1 MPVDGAEGRALRLAR
16 ASSVAT
22 VSLAFAGAGHVV
34 AGGQLPGLLVG
45 VPLGAVTF
53 AIAMLVS
60 ARTLRVW
67 SLVPVL
73 GLLQLVLHHGMS
85 LLAVPQRCGRRRH
98 RAPRRAIRPAWTC
111 PPSRWTHAVS
121 MSTPML
127 VAHAVAVVAAALVL
141 AGADRAGA
149 AARRWWAWIAPH
161 LEPVVALPVAGAA
174 RARVDHRAPTWALS
188 TAVVAVAPRRGPPRG
203 TAALA

>member
-85 LLAVPQRCGRRRH
+85 LLAVPPGTTAATGH
-98 RAPRRAIRPAWTC
+98 HAGHTASMDMSSVPME
-111 PPSRWTHAVS
+111 HAVS